1 MATPIQMPSLSPTMK
16 EGKIVKWLKK
26 VGDKISSGDAIAE
39 VETDKSNLE
48 VEAYDDGFLIDITV
62 PEGEVAQVGAPIGF
76 LGAKGEKA
84 TGGASAPA
92 PQQKA
97 EAPKAAAP
105 SAPKAEAP
113 AAKPPEQAPA
123 PAAGGAGEGIA
134 ILMPSLSPTMKE
146 GKIVKWLKKEGDKV
160 SSGDAIAEVET
171 DKSNLEVEAYDDGTL
186 ARITVGEG
194 DVATVGAP
202 IAFLTPKGAK
212 AGASAPAAPA
222 ASAPKASAPAAAA
235 ASAPDGGQVVPLR
248 REPQAPA
255 GGGGGGAGGRLR
267 ASPLAKRMA
276 QERGL
281 DITQVRGTG
290 PLGRV
295 VKRDVEQALGQGL
308 AKAPAQATAAKKA
321 GAQPEARAFG
331 TRPEPQAVPMSSMRK
346 VIGQRMSEVKP
357 GVPHF
362 YLTIE
367 VEMDAAVKVR
377 EEAKALDLKVSVNDI
392 IVKAAAV
399 ALRRSPK
406 MNVSLQGDQVLHYG
420 TVDVGIAVAIE
431 DGLITPIIRDA
442 DLKGLQAISAE
453 SRDMA
458 ERARKRALK
467 PAEYNGGSLTV
478 SNLGMYG
485 IDQFIAV
492 INPPQSAII
501 AVGAVAEKAVVRDGQ
516 LAVRK
521 MMTVTLS
528 GDHRVIDGA
537 TGAEYL
543 RELKGLLEHPSRL
556 LF

>member
-48 VEAYDDGFLIDITV
+48 VEAFDDGYLISIAV
-62 PEGEVAQVGAPIGF
+62 PEGEVATVGSPIGF

-84 TGGASAPA
+84 TGGGAPSAPA
-92 PQQKA
+92 PQKT

-105 SAPKAEAP
+105 AAP
-113 AAKPPEQAPA
+113 KPPEQAPA
-123 PAAGGAGEGIA
+123 PAQSGAGEGIA
-134 ILMPSLSPTMKE
+134 ILMPSLSPTMTE

-186 ARITVGEG
+186 ARITVQAG
-194 DVATVGAP
+194 DMAKVGAP

-212 AGASAPAAPA
+212 AGASAPAA
-222 ASAPKASAPAAAA
+222 APKTPAQAPAAAA
-235 ASAPDGGQVVPLR
+235 PS
-248 REPQAPA
+248 APA
-255 GGGGGGAGGRLR
+255 GGQAAPPRREAPASGGGRLR

-281 DITQVRGTG
+281 DISQVRGTG

-308 AKAPAQATAAKKA
+308 AKAPAQAPAAKKA
-321 GAQPEARAFG
+321 ATQPEARAFG
-331 TRPEPQAVPMSSMRK
+331 TRPEPQAVPVSSMRK
-346 VIGQRMSEVKP
+346 VIAQRMSEVKP

-362 YLTIE
+362 YLTVE
-367 VEMDAAVKVR
+367 VEMDAAVKIR

-392 IVKAAAV
+392 IVKAAAI

-458 ERARKRALK
+458 ERARKRSLK

>member
-48 VEAYDDGFLIDITV
+48 VEAFDDGYLIEIAV
-62 PEGEVAQVGAPIGF
+62 PEGEVATVGSPIGF

-84 TGGASAPA
+84 TGGAPSAPA
-92 PQQKA
+92 PQKA

-105 SAPKAEAP
+105 AAAP
-113 AAKPPEQAPA
+113 KPPEQAPA
-123 PAAGGAGEGIA
+123 PAASGAGEGIA
-134 ILMPSLSPTMKE
+134 ILMPSLSPTMAE

-186 ARITVGEG
+186 ARITVQAG
-194 DVATVGAP
+194 DMAKVGAP

-212 AGASAPAAPA
+212 AGT
-222 ASAPKASAPAAAA
+222 SAPAAAPKA
-235 ASAPDGGQVVPLR
+235 AAQAPAAAAPSAPAGGQVVPLR

-255 GGGGGGAGGRLR
+255 SGAGGRLR

-281 DITQVRGTG
+281 DISQVRGTG

-308 AKAPAQATAAKKA
+308 AKAPAQAPAAKKA
-321 GAQPEARAFG
+321 AQPEVRAFG
-331 TRPEPQAVPMSSMRK
+331 ARPEPQAVPMSSMRK

-362 YLTIE
+362 YLTVE
-367 VEMDAAVKVR
+367 VEMDAAVKIR

-392 IVKAAAV
+392 IVKAAAI

>member
-48 VEAYDDGFLIDITV
+48 VEAFDDGYLIQIAV
-62 PEGEVAQVGAPIGF
+62 PEGEVAAVGSPIGF

-84 TGGASAPA
+84 TGGAPSAPA
-92 PQQKA
+92 PQKA

-105 SAPKAEAP
+105 A

-123 PAAGGAGEGIA
+123 PAASGAGEGIA
-134 ILMPSLSPTMKE
+134 ILMPSLSPTMTE

-186 ARITVGEG
+186 ARITVRDG
-194 DVATVGAP
+194 DMAKVGAP

-212 AGASAPAAPA
+212 AGASAPAAAPQ
-222 ASAPKASAPAAAA
+222 APKAPAAAA
-235 ASAPDGGQVVPLR
+235 PSAPAGGQVVPLR

-255 GGGGGGAGGRLR
+255 AGGGAGGRLR

-276 QERGL
+276 QDRGL
-281 DITQVRGTG
+281 DISQVRGTG

-308 AKAPAQATAAKKA
+308 AKVPAQAPAAKKA
-321 GAQPEARAFG
+321 GAQPEVRAFG

-362 YLTIE
+362 YLTVE
-367 VEMDAAVKVR
+367 VEMDAAVKIR

-392 IVKAAAV
+392 IVKAAAI

-406 MNVSLQGDQVLHYG
+406 MNVSLQGDQVLHFG

-458 ERARKRALK
+458 ERARKRSLK
-467 PAEYNGGSLTV
+467 PAEYTGGSLTV

>member
-48 VEAYDDGFLIDITV
+48 VEAFDDGYLIEIAV
-62 PEGEVAQVGAPIGF
+62 PEGEVATVGSPIGF

-84 TGGASAPA
+84 GASAPA
-92 PQQKA
+92 APAPQKT

-105 SAPKAEAP
+105 AAAP
-113 AAKPPEQAPA
+113 KPPEQVPA
-123 PAAGGAGEGIA
+123 PAASGSGEGIA
-134 ILMPSLSPTMKE
+134 ILMPSLSPTMTE

-186 ARITVGEG
+186 ARITVREG
-194 DVATVGAP
+194 DMAKVGAP

-212 AGASAPAAPA
+212 AGASVPAAAPQAPSAAKTPAQTPA
-222 ASAPKASAPAAAA
+222 AAVPSAPA
-235 ASAPDGGQVVPLR
+235 GGQVVPPR
-248 REPQAPA
+248 REAQAS
-255 GGGGGGAGGRLR
+255 GAGGRLR

-276 QERGL
+276 QDRGL

-308 AKAPAQATAAKKA
+308 AKAPAQAPAAKKA
-321 GAQPEARAFG
+321 GAQPEVRAFG

-362 YLTIE
+362 YLTVE
-367 VEMDAAVKVR
+367 VEMDAAVKIR

-392 IVKAAAV
+392 IVKAAAI

-406 MNVSLQGDQVLHYG
+406 MNVSLQGDQVLHFG

-458 ERARKRALK
+458 ERARKRSLK
-467 PAEYNGGSLTV
+467 PAEYTGGSLTV

>member
-48 VEAYDDGFLIDITV
+48 VEAFDDGYLIQIAV
-62 PEGEVAQVGAPIGF
+62 PEGEVATVGSPIGF

-84 TGGASAPA
+84 TGGAPSAPA
-92 PQQKA
+92 PQKA

-105 SAPKAEAP
+105 KP
-113 AAKPPEQAPA
+113 AEQAPA
-123 PAAGGAGEGIA
+123 PAASGAGEGIA
-134 ILMPSLSPTMKE
+134 ILMPSLSPTMTE

-186 ARITVGEG
+186 ARITVQAG
-194 DVATVGAP
+194 DMAKVGAP

-212 AGASAPAAPA
+212 AGASAPAAP
-222 ASAPKASAPAAAA
+222 KAPAAAA
-235 ASAPDGGQVVPLR
+235 PSAPAGGQVVPLR
-248 REPQAPA
+248 REPQAPQ
-255 GGGGGGAGGRLR
+255 GSTSGAGGRLR

-281 DITQVRGTG
+281 DISQVRGTG

-308 AKAPAQATAAKKA
+308 AKAPAQAPAAKKA
-321 GAQPEARAFG
+321 GAQPEVRAFG

-362 YLTIE
+362 YLTVE
-367 VEMDAAVKVR
+367 VEMDAAVKIR

-392 IVKAAAV
+392 IVKAAAI

-406 MNVSLQGDQVLHYG
+406 MNVSLQGDQVLHFG

-442 DLKGLQAISAE
+442 DLKGLQAISSE

-458 ERARKRALK
+458 ERARKRSLK
-467 PAEYNGGSLTV
+467 PAEYTGGSLTV